1 MDSTLTNLT
10 NLNKLLRDIDFARL
24 AFPQDDCYDTSVLL
38 WLLSKTA
45 EDHNKAPYVRRP
57 SVEDVTI
64 CNGLVAV
71 HHAPAVGF
79 SNSYL
84 IPAEP
89 SHGNLPLAV
98 SYLVRWPEA
107 YIQFKNLINTV
118 YPYSD
123 LRQANSSA
131 GAFGSSSHSFANE
144 LGAMHVTIDD
154 PIGTAQAFVHEMA
167 HLKLRAMGI
176 MVDRSDRFIVNSPEE
191 LFSSPIRKD
200 KRRPMTAVFHAQFSF
215 MHVTALDLKMLKYRP
230 EGEDKTHILMLLARN
245 VIRMQSGY
253 ELIDKQ
259 IKTDNEGRLFVSTF
273 MEWSA
278 NIIEESIKFLA
289 DNGFEYA

>member
-1 MDSTLTNLT
+1 MTNFGE
-10 NLNKLLRDIDFARL
+10 LLQDIDFARL

-38 WLLSKTA
+38 RLLSKGA
-45 EDHNKAPYVRRP
+45 EDLIKEPCQRWPTVAK
-57 SVEDVTI
+57 VTI
-64 CNGLVAV
+64 CDSMVAV
-71 HHAPAVGF
+71 RQAPAVGF
-79 SNSYL
+79 SNSYF

-107 YIQFKNLINTV
+107 YIQFKKLINTV

-123 LRQANSSA
+123 LRQANSMA
-131 GAFGSSSHSFANE
+131 GAFGSSSHSYENE

-176 MVDRSDRFIVNSPEE
+176 MIDRSDRFIVNSPRE

-200 KRRPMTAVFHAQFSF
+200 RLRPMTAVFHAQYSF
-215 MHVTALDLKMLKYRP
+215 MHVTALDLKMLKHGL

-278 NIIEESIKFLA
+278 EIIEESVKFLA